1 MPLQRV
7 ALIALVLAACAADA
21 PSTDQRLLHV
31 RTEAARLREHFDTV
45 DRELRARDAST
56 LNAQQRAARLT
67 LIDWLRDY
75 RDNGVFPQNTRF
87 PDRATPFF
95 RDDRGTLCAMAY
107 LIARSG
113 RNDIVDRI
121 AQTRNNAYIRE
132 LTDDT
137 ALVDWLDD
145 SGLTAD
151 EAARIQPAYPCGI
164 GNICTPPQPKPV
176 DHDYLVASVATGIV
190 SLTTAGL
197 SLSRPSKPRG
207 WAAVIAGSVEIV
219 VGATHFNVGRNTSRV
234 AAANVIAGGI
244 AVAAGVRALRKAAH
258 GGPTNPPRSGK
269 TIDLALMSPF
279 NALTQGSQRGLLMR
293 VTF

>member
-1 MPLQRV
+1 MPLQRS
-7 ALIALVLAACAADA
+7 ALIALFLATCVMNA
-21 PSTDQRLLHV
+21 PHTDQRLLHV
-31 RTEAARLREHFDTV
+31 RTETARLRQHFDTV
-45 DRELRARDAST
+45 NHELRARDAST

-67 LIDWLRDY
+67 LINWLRDY
-75 RDNGVFPQNTRF
+75 RDAGVFPQNGRF
-87 PDRATPFF
+87 PAATPFF

-137 ALVDWLDD
+137 ALVGWLDD
-145 SGLTAD
+145 AGLTAD
-151 EAARIQPAYPCGI
+151 EAARIQPSYPCGI
-164 GNICTPPQPKPV
+164 GNICTPPQSKPV
-176 DHDYLVASVATGIV
+176 NHDYAVASVATGIA

-219 VGATHFNVGRNTSRV
+219 LGATHFNVGRNTSKV

-244 AVAAGVRALRKAAH
+244 AVAAGIRALSKAAH
-258 GGPTNPPRSGK
+258 GGSMNPPRSGK

-279 NALTQGSQRGLLMR
+279 NALTQESQRGLLMR
-293 VTF
+293 ITF